1 MEVIT
6 YLHRAWWG
14 MRTPE
19 RSLVHLSEIKTLQ
32 MITWLQS
39 LEERQR
45 YFKTSDPTYR
55 HYSLEHLKQAGAFQ
69 DSFTRTLRKVTG
81 DAGLG

>member
-1 MEVIT
+1 
-6 YLHRAWWG
+6 
-14 MRTPE
+14 
-19 RSLVHLSEIKTLQ
+19 

-55 HYSLEHLKQAGAFQ
+55 DYTLEHMRQAGAFQ
-69 DSFTRTLRKVTG
+69 ESFTRTLRKVTG
-81 DAGLG
+81 DEGWGGHGEPE